1 MKIKRHKY
9 TSSHWGTYVAKS
21 KGNNKISLS
30 PFEKDKDP
38 SIIGYGIEEILDD
51 GNRITKPMIRK
62 GWLDTKNCKPIGFR
76 GNDEFV
82 QVSWDEAFK
91 IVSGEIQRVINKY
104 GNKSL
109 YAGSYGW
116 ASAGRFHHAQS
127 HLKRFLNFTG
137 GFTYSKNTYSFAA
150 AEVLVPHVLGDF
162 YNYLPET
169 TSWDSIKKNSSL
181 VVAFGGIPLKNGQ
194 INAGGLGSHEQREGI
209 ENASLLGVD
218 FINISPIKS
227 DLHLN
232 KGEWIKINPNSDV
245 ALILALAF
253 HLDEMQMVNQSFL
266 DKYTVGYDKF
276 IDYVRGKVDGIP
288 KDANWA
294 CKITKI
300 SRKKILNLVN
310 KIGKA
315 KRTMISVSWSLT
327 RQDHG
332 EQPFWAAITLASM
345 LGQIGL
351 PGGGVGF
358 GYSAVNSIGNN
369 FTNIRGV
376 SFPQGKNKSGSF
388 IPVARITDMLE
399 KPNETFN
406 YNGATFTYPD
416 IKLIYWAGGNPF
428 HHHQDLNRMIKAW
441 QKPDTIICNE
451 WSWNALAK
459 HSDII
464 LPCTTSLE
472 RNDIMLSPRD
482 PYVVYMEKIID
493 PIGESKSDFEI
504 FCGLAK
510 ELGFLKKYSENRSEI
525 EWIKWIY
532 DGSRERQND
541 PSVFPTFD
549 KFVEKGWFKVPNPK
563 TPKLFLGNFIKNPD
577 KYPLKTPSGKIEI
590 FSEKIDSFNYSDCRG
605 HAKWYEPIEYAN
617 IANQFKLHLL
627 SNQPKF
633 KLHSQLDNGSVSQKE
648 KIMGRSIIEINKNDA
663 QSRNITDK
671 MPVRVYNSRGSCL
684 AIAKIS
690 SNIMEGVTNIPTG
703 AWLNPDTD
711 KALSC
716 IHGNPNVLTL
726 DKGTSQLAQGPI
738 AHTCLVEIEPFLE
751 ELPELTAY
759 KPPIIDKIGEKK
771 AD

>member
-1 MKIKRHKY
+1 MKNKSHKY
-9 TSSHWGTYVAKS
+9 TSSHWGTYSAKS
-21 KGNNKISLS
+21 DSNNKISLR
-30 PFEKDKDP
+30 PFEEDKDP
-38 SIIGYGIEEILDD
+38 SIIGFGIEDIIDD
-51 GNRITKPMIRK
+51 DMRIKMPMIRK
-62 GWLDTKNCKPIGFR
+62 GWLESKNRKPTGFR
-76 GNDEFV
+76 GKDEFV
-82 QVSWDEAFK
+82 EVSWDTAFK
-91 IVSGEIQRVINKY
+91 IVAKELTRVIDIY

-137 GFTYSKNTYSFAA
+137 GFTSSKNTYSYAA

-169 TSWDSIKKNSSL
+169 TSWASIMKNSSIVL
-181 VVAFGGIPLKNGQ
+181 AFGGIPLKNGQ
-194 INAGGLGSHEQREGI
+194 INAGGLGTHEQKEGI
-209 ENASLLGVD
+209 ENAARLGVD

-227 DLHLN
+227 DLHLKN
-232 KGEWIKINPNSDV
+232 GEWIKINPNSDV

-253 HLDEMQMVNQSFL
+253 HLDEMKLVKKSFL
-266 DKYTVGYDKF
+266 QKYTVGYDKF
-276 IDYVRGKVDGIP
+276 INYVRGNADGVI

-294 CKITKI
+294 AKITGI
-300 SRKKILNLVN
+300 SCKKILNLTR

-351 PGGGVGF
+351 PGGGIGF

-369 FTNIRGV
+369 FTNILGV
-376 SFPQGKNKSGSF
+376 SLPRGENKAGSF

-399 KPNETFN
+399 NPNEKFE
-406 YNGATFTYPD
+406 YNGSTFTYPE

-472 RNDIMLSPRD
+472 RNDIMLSHRD
-482 PYVVYMEKIID
+482 PYVVYMEKIIE

-504 FCGLAK
+504 FCGLSN
-510 ELGFLKKYSENRSEI
+510 ELGFLEKYSENRNEM

-532 DGSRERQND
+532 EGSKLRHND
-541 PSVFPTFD
+541 PSIFPRFD
-549 KFVEKGWFKVPNPK
+549 KFLEKGWFKVPNPS
-563 TPKLFLGNFIKNPD
+563 TPKLLLGNFIANPS
-577 KYPLKTPSGKIEI
+577 KYPLKTPSGKIEL
-590 FSEKIDSFNYSDCRG
+590 FSEKIDSFNYSDCVG
-605 HAKWYEPIEYAN
+605 HAKWYEPIEYIRKASK
-617 IANQFKLHLL
+617 FKIHLI

-633 KLHSQLDNGSVSQKE
+633 KLHSQLDNGLISQKE
-648 KIMGRSIIEINKNDA
+648 KLMGRSIIEINRNDA
-663 QSRNITDK
+663 LKRNIK
-671 MPVRVYNSRGSCL
+671 NRMPVKVYNDRGSFL
-684 AIAKIS
+684 AIAKTS
-690 SNIMEGVTNIPTG
+690 SNIMEGVTKIPTG
-703 AWLNPDTD
+703 AWLDCYTD
-711 KALSC
+711 KSLSC

-738 AHTCLVEIEPFLE
+738 SHTCLVEIEPFLKK
-751 ELPELTAY
+751 LPKLTAY
-759 KPPIIDKIGEKK
+759 NPPVINKLMKN
-771 AD
+771 